1 VYPPLSFEQN
11 LIQRMDDALVTFQD
25 DVFLLDDLQLRL
37 KAFLQL
43 LQVINQG
50 LFVILVLCLFL
61 VQLLLIC
68 LIIRGQLHY
77 LFEEPLD

>member
-1 VYPPLSFEQN
+1 
-11 LIQRMDDALVTFQD
+11 MDDALVTFQD